1 MMDWKIILTTFITV
15 FFAELGD
22 KTQLATLA
30 ISSVSNSK
38 FSVFIGSALALTSA
52 SFIAVILGEFIG
64 EYLNQKILYKISS
77 VSFLLMGSYYLYK
90 GFIENN

>member
-1 MMDWKIILTTFITV
+1 MMDYRIILTTFLTV

-22 KTQLATLA
+22 KTQLATLV

-38 FSVFIGSALALTSA
+38 LSVFIGSALALASA
-52 SFIAVILGEFIG
+52 SFIAVVLGDYVG

-77 VSFLLMGSYYLYK
+77 VSFFLMGSYYLYK

>member
-1 MMDWKIILTTFITV
+1 MDWKIVLTTFITI

-30 ISSVSNSK
+30 ISSVADSK
-38 FSVFIGSALALTSA
+38 LSVFIGSALALTSA
-52 SFIAVILGEFIG
+52 SFIAVILGEYVG

-77 VSFLLMGSYYLYK
+77 ISFLLMGSYYMYK
-90 GFIENN
+90 GFVENN